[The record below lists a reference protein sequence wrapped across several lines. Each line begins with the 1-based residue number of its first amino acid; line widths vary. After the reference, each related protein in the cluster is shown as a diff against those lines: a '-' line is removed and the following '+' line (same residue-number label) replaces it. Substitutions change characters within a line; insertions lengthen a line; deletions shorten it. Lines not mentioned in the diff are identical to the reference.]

1 MIIILR
7 WKTFFTVYKNE
18 SEEWK
23 MIKIEYKERKI
34 IEQMCREDYPVN
46 RIAER
51 IGVSPQTIYK
61 ELKRGGYIK
70 RMENPTPYSAD
81 LAQGRTKQKK
91 WS

>member
-1 MIIILR
+1 
-7 WKTFFTVYKNE
+7 
-18 SEEWK
+18 